1 MSGWIEVCFGAG
13 DVKLFFPL
21 VKTGGKTHGLP
32 ESKESVS
39 AEELYLSAFYGSK
52 QHYCCL

>member
-21 VKTGGKTHGLP
+21 LKTGGKTHGLP